1 MMFHVKPFSKNFIFK
16 ALTVIIVCA
25 LFTSCSVP
33 RNTVE
38 IQEYILAPNGKPV
51 LGNEKGLTA
60 YIFENNKQKIP
71 FNLFVG
77 DKYRSGSYNE
87 IEYSI
92 TLDGTRFKVYVY
104 ENAELE
110 KYFDVSRFMVSNVE
124 PEINIVGSRANFIAI
139 SVTDDY
145 NNDAL
150 SETSLYQ
157 NIVIN
162 YLRNL
167 VKEYNNT

>member
-1 MMFHVKPFSKNFIFK
+1 M
-16 ALTVIIVCA
+16 
-25 LFTSCSVP
+25 
-33 RNTVE
+33 
-38 IQEYILAPNGKPV
+38 PNGKHV
-51 LGNEKGLTA
+51 LGIEKGLTA
-60 YIFENNKQKIP
+60 YIFENNQRKIP
-71 FNLFVG
+71 FHQFVG

-87 IEYSI
+87 IEYNI
-92 TLDGTRFKVYVY
+92 TLDGARFKVYVY

-110 KYFDVSRFMVSNVE
+110 KYFDVGQFMVSNVE
-124 PEINIVGSRANFIAI
+124 PDVNIVGSKANFIAV

-150 SETSLYQ
+150 ADTSLYQ

-167 VKEYNNT
+167 VNDYNNS